1 MAQLRISAGDSVS
14 LQFFDDEE
22 QVPIPSPFRQWGSLF
37 DGYGVTVSGERIELS
52 QSRFLTQIGKIVQLR
67 NELDLGTAV
76 DPEATLL
83 LDRYKKERAS
93 FDNALRGV
101 PTGRE
106 KNIRELRQ
114 LLRQVAFKRADTLRD
129 HQLRS
134 IERLAALPHGA
145 NFSVP
150 GAGKTTVLLALY
162 ELERI
167 SEPHLNLLI
176 VAPRNAMG
184 AWDIEIKE
192 CLQLPPTIQRL
203 SGGAAGV
210 KRQLD
215 ARPQAAIMTY
225 ELLRSTFREVAAY
238 LDNVPVHV
246 VLDESHRAKAG
257 YESLQGSA
265 ALEIAP
271 SAYRRDIMSGTPMPQ
286 RIGDICNQMTFVWP
300 FETFCGRLVHETVPN
315 ALSEA
320 NRVLS
325 PVFTRTTKKELALPP
340 IERIS
345 MKPIPMSPHQSEA
358 YQTLRREVGRRFK
371 VFSDDTSERLRAL
384 GQQVV
389 TLLQIASNP
398 ALAYH
403 RLKHQPYADEIPD
416 LIETLR
422 LAAEEEIAGKF
433 EALGE
438 VAGTLLKSS
447 NEKVVIW
454 SSFVG
459 TITSIEERFTD
470 FGALS
475 IHGGV
480 PTGSDSDLAFR
491 EARVKRFNEDPAYR
505 VMVANPA
512 AGGEGISLHHGCH
525 NAIYFDRNF
534 NAAQYLQS
542 IDRIH
547 RLGLPADTVT
557 RLWIFES
564 ESTVDEIVSSR
575 LSEKVSAM
583 ETVLNDFGI
592 EPLTLDDDEFDE
604 TEAGLDSGD
613 EQAILNHLMGEK

>member
-1 MAQLRISAGDSVS
+1 MAQLRITAADLVS
-14 LQFFDDEE
+14 LQFFEDEE
-22 QVPIPSPFRQWGSLF
+22 ELPIPPRFRQWGALF
-37 DGYGVTVSGERIELS
+37 DGYGITISGERIVLS
-52 QSRFLTQIGKIVQLR
+52 KSRFLTEIATIRQFR
-67 NELDLGTAV
+67 DELGLETTIDDEAAV
-76 DPEATLL
+76 LVK
-83 LDRYKKERAS
+83 RIKEERVS
-93 FDNALRGV
+93 FDNALKGV
-101 PTGRE
+101 STGRE
-106 KNIRELRQ
+106 RNASELQQ
-114 LLRQVAFKRADTLRD
+114 LLREVGFKRADSLRD

-134 IERLAALPHGA
+134 IEALSALPHGA

-150 GAGKTTVLLALY
+150 GAGKTTVLLALH

-167 SEPHLNLLI
+167 TEPHLNLLI

-203 SGGAAGV
+203 SGGPSGV
-210 KRQLD
+210 RRQLG
-215 ARPQAAIMTY
+215 ARPRAAIMTY
-225 ELLRSTFREVAAY
+225 ELLRTTFREVAAY
-238 LDNVPVHV
+238 LDKVPVHV

-257 YESLQGSA
+257 YDSLQGSA

-271 SAYRRDIMSGTPMPQ
+271 SAHRRDIMSGTPMPQ
-286 RIGDICNQMTFVWP
+286 RIADICSQMTFVWP
-300 FETFCGRLVHETVPN
+300 FETFCGSLIHETIPN

-320 NRVLS
+320 NKVLA
-325 PVFTRTTKKELALPP
+325 PVFTRTTKKQLELPP
-340 IERIS
+340 IERVP
-345 MKPIPMSPHQSEA
+345 MRPIPMAPYQAEA
-358 YQTLRREVGRRFK
+358 YRTLRREAGKRFR

-403 RLKHQPYADEIPD
+403 RLTAQPYADEIPD

-433 EALGE
+433 ETLDN
-438 VAGTLLKSS
+438 VVTTLLNDSD
-447 NEKVVIW
+447 EKVVIW

-459 TITSIEERFTD
+459 TITSIEERYAD

-475 IHGGV
+475 IHGAF
-480 PTGSDSDLAFR
+480 PTGSDSDIRYR
-491 EARVKRFNEDPAYR
+491 EARVKRFNEASAHR

-512 AGGEGISLHHGCH
+512 AGGEGISLHHRCH

-547 RLGLPADTVT
+547 RLGLPADTIT
-557 RLWIFES
+557 RLWVFEA
-564 ESTVDEIVSSR
+564 ESTVDQIVSNR
-575 LSEKVSAM
+575 LTEKVRAM

-592 EPLTLDDDEFDE
+592 EPLALDDEDFDE
-604 TEAGLDSGD
+604 NEAGMDYGD
-613 EQAILNHLMGEK
+613 EQAILKHLMGDK

>member
-1 MAQLRISAGDSVS
+1 VAQLRITAVDSVS
-14 LQFFDDEE
+14 LQFFEDEE
-22 QVPIPSPFRQWGSLF
+22 ELPIPSRFRQWAALF
-37 DGYGVTVSGERIELS
+37 DGYGITISGERIALS
-52 QSRFLTQIGKIVQLR
+52 KSRFLTEIATIRQFR
-67 NELDLGTAV
+67 DELGLETTIDE
-76 DPEATLL
+76 EAALL
-83 LDRYKKERAS
+83 VNRVRGERAS
-93 FDNALRGV
+93 FEKALRGDS
-101 PTGRE
+101 TGRE
-106 KNIRELRQ
+106 KSASELQ
-114 LLRQVAFKRADTLRD
+114 HLLREVGFKRADSLRD

-134 IERLAALPHGA
+134 IEALAALPHGA

-150 GAGKTTVLLALY
+150 GAGKTTVLLALH

-167 SEPHLNLLI
+167 TEPHLNLLI

-184 AWDIEIKE
+184 AWDIEIRE

-203 SGGAAGV
+203 SGGPAGV
-210 KRQLD
+210 RKQLG
-215 ARPQAAIMTY
+215 ARPRVAIMTY

-238 LDNVPVHV
+238 LDKVPVHV

-286 RIGDICNQMTFVWP
+286 RIADICSQMTFVWP
-300 FETFCGRLVHETVPN
+300 FETFCGSLIHESIPN

-320 NRVLS
+320 NKVLS
-325 PVFTRTTKKELALPP
+325 PVFTRTTKKELELPP
-340 IERIS
+340 IERVAL
-345 MKPIPMSPHQSEA
+345 KPIPMAPYQAEA
-358 YQTLRREVGRRFK
+358 YRTLRREAGKRFK
-371 VFSDDTSERLRAL
+371 VFSGDTSARLRAL

-403 RLKHQPYADEIPD
+403 RLKAQPYADEIPE
-416 LIETLR
+416 LIEILR
-422 LAAEEEIAGKF
+422 LATEEEIAGKF
-433 EALGE
+433 EALDD
-438 VAGTLLKSS
+438 VVTRLLNDSE
-447 NEKVVIW
+447 EKVVIW

-459 TITSIEERFTD
+459 TITNIEERFAD

-475 IHGGV
+475 IHGAI
-480 PTGSDSDLAFR
+480 PTGSESDLAFR
-491 EARVKRFNEDPAYR
+491 EARVKRFNEVSAYR

-512 AGGEGISLHHGCH
+512 AGGEGISLHHRCH

-547 RLGLPADTVT
+547 RLGLPADTTT
-557 RLWIFES
+557 RLWVFEA
-564 ESTVDEIVSSR
+564 ESSVDQIVSNR
-575 LSEKVSAM
+575 LTDKVRAM

-592 EPLTLDDDEFDE
+592 EPLALDEDESDE
-604 TEAGLDSGD
+604 NEAGIDFGD
-613 EQAILNHLMGEK
+613 ERAIIEHLMGEK

>member
-1 MAQLRISAGDSVS
+1 MAELRITAADSVS
-14 LQFFDDEE
+14 LQFFEDEE
-22 QVPIPSPFRQWGSLF
+22 LLPIPSRFRQWGALF
-37 DGYGVTVSGERIELS
+37 DGYGIKISGERIELS
-52 QSRFLTQIGKIVQLR
+52 QSRFLTEIGSIIQFR
-67 NELDLGTAV
+67 NELGLDTTIDAGSK
-76 DPEATLL
+76 LL
-83 LDRYKKERAS
+83 LDRYRGERSA
-93 FDNALRGV
+93 FENALKGE

-106 KNIRELRQ
+106 KKASELQQ
-114 LLRQVAFKRADTLRD
+114 LLKEVGFKRADSLRD

-134 IERLAALPHGA
+134 IQALAALPHGA

-150 GAGKTTVLLALY
+150 GAGKTTVLLALH

-167 SEPHLNLLI
+167 TEPHLNLLI

-203 SGGAAGV
+203 SGGPSGV
-210 KRQLD
+210 RRQLG
-215 ARPQAAIMTY
+215 ARPRAAIMTY
-225 ELLRSTFREVAAY
+225 ELLRTTFREVAAY
-238 LDNVPVHV
+238 LDKVPVHV

-257 YESLQGSA
+257 YDSLQGSA

-271 SAYRRDIMSGTPMPQ
+271 SAHRRDIMSGTPMPQ
-286 RIGDICNQMTFVWP
+286 RIADICSQMTFVWP
-300 FETFCGRLVHETVPN
+300 FETFCGSLIHETIPN

-320 NRVLS
+320 NKVLA
-325 PVFTRTTKKELALPP
+325 PVFTRTTKKQLELPP
-340 IERIS
+340 IERVP
-345 MKPIPMSPHQSEA
+345 MKPIPMAPYQAEA
-358 YQTLRREVGRRFK
+358 YRTLRREAGKRFR

-403 RLKHQPYADEIPD
+403 RLTAQPYADEIPD

-433 EALGE
+433 ETLDN
-438 VAGTLLKSS
+438 VVTTLLNDSD
-447 NEKVVIW
+447 EKVVIW

-459 TITSIEERFTD
+459 TITSIEERYAD

-475 IHGGV
+475 IHGAI
-480 PTGSDSDLAFR
+480 PTGSDSDIRYR
-491 EARVKRFNEDPAYR
+491 EARVKRFNEASAHR

-512 AGGEGISLHHGCH
+512 AGGEGISLHHRCH

-547 RLGLPADTVT
+547 RLGLPADTIT
-557 RLWIFES
+557 RLWVFEA
-564 ESTVDEIVSSR
+564 ESTVDQIVSNR
-575 LSEKVSAM
+575 LTEKVRAM

-592 EPLTLDDDEFDE
+592 EPLALDDEDFDE
-604 TEAGLDSGD
+604 NEAGMDYGD
-613 EQAILNHLMGEK
+613 EQAILKHLMGDK

>member
-1 MAQLRISAGDSVS
+1 MAELRITAADSVS
-14 LQFFDDEE
+14 LQFFEDEE
-22 QVPIPSPFRQWGSLF
+22 LLPIPSRFRQWGALF
-37 DGYGVTVSGERIELS
+37 DGYGIKISGERIELS
-52 QSRFLTQIGKIVQLR
+52 QSRFLTEIGSIIQFR
-67 NELDLGTAV
+67 NELGLDTTIDEGSK
-76 DPEATLL
+76 LL
-83 LDRYKKERAS
+83 LDRYRGERSA
-93 FDNALRGV
+93 FENALKGE

-106 KNIRELRQ
+106 KKASELQQ
-114 LLRQVAFKRADTLRD
+114 LLKEVGFKRADSLRD

-134 IERLAALPHGA
+134 IQALAALPHGA

-150 GAGKTTVLLALY
+150 GAGKTTVLLALH

-167 SEPHLNLLI
+167 TEPHLNLLI

-203 SGGAAGV
+203 SGGPSGV
-210 KRQLD
+210 RRQLG
-215 ARPQAAIMTY
+215 ARPRAAIMTY
-225 ELLRSTFREVAAY
+225 ELLRTTFREVAAY
-238 LDNVPVHV
+238 LDKVPVHV

-257 YESLQGSA
+257 YDSLQGSA

-271 SAYRRDIMSGTPMPQ
+271 SAHRRDIMSGTPMPQ
-286 RIGDICNQMTFVWP
+286 RIADICSQMTFVWP
-300 FETFCGRLVHETVPN
+300 FETFCGSLIHETIPN

-320 NRVLS
+320 NKVLA
-325 PVFTRTTKKELALPP
+325 PVFTRTTKKQLELPP
-340 IERIS
+340 IERVP
-345 MKPIPMSPHQSEA
+345 MKPIPMAPYQAEA
-358 YQTLRREVGRRFK
+358 YRTLRREAGKRFR

-403 RLKHQPYADEIPD
+403 RLTAQPYADEIPD

-433 EALGE
+433 ETLDN
-438 VAGTLLKSS
+438 VVTTLLNDSD
-447 NEKVVIW
+447 EKVVIW

-459 TITSIEERFTD
+459 TITSIEERYAD

-475 IHGGV
+475 IHGAI
-480 PTGSDSDLAFR
+480 PTGSDSDIRYR
-491 EARVKRFNEDPAYR
+491 EARVKRFNEASAYR

-512 AGGEGISLHHGCH
+512 AGGEGISLHHRCH

-547 RLGLPADTVT
+547 RLGLPADTIT
-557 RLWIFES
+557 RLWVFEA
-564 ESTVDEIVSSR
+564 ESTVDQIVSNR
-575 LSEKVSAM
+575 LTEKVRAM

-592 EPLTLDDDEFDE
+592 EPLALDDEDFDE
-604 TEAGLDSGD
+604 NEAGMDYVD
-613 EQAILNHLMGEK
+613 EQAILKHLMGDK